1 MAWHDL
7 AFLAEVEILTVSFCY
22 YSHTWVPDALYSILS
37 FICTWLYLRIYVVQ
51 TSSEELKVLWVCT
64 STETKWYLLSHL
76 HPLIWLLFWDLISS
90 LEDDAFAR
98 QRNMV
103 FHRTLYRKQ
112 KKLWFL
118 CSELM
123 HASLCSWSIT
133 LGLHIYSSVD
143 ICCFLFLLV
152 LLAQCWNGNN
162 SKISTPW

>member
-7 AFLAEVEILTVSFCY
+7 AFLAEVEISTVSFCH

-64 STETKWYLLSHL
+64 SIETKSYLLSHL

-103 FHRTLYRKQ
+103 FHCTLYRKQ
-112 KKLWFL
+112 KKTWCSIVPDLSPSLFWFI
-118 CSELM
+118 CWYYSEM
-123 HASLCSWSIT
+123 H
-133 LGLHIYSSVD
+133 
-143 ICCFLFLLV
+143 
-152 LLAQCWNGNN
+152 
-162 SKISTPW
+162 